1 MHNPSETT
9 PSDTPVPAEAGA
21 VNSSAYGK
29 QADKAQQADK
39 AMQADQAMLANQA
52 KHSPSGW
59 WSAARRAYRQ
69 VFHREAPEGATRQ
82 QRWEARFEGPLL
94 LISIAFLALF
104 AWGSLAELGPIA
116 ARITQ
121 WSFTMIW
128 VVFLI
133 DYVVRLVLAE
143 NRWRWF
149 WRHLPEFLLVA
160 LPWFRPLQILRI
172 VPTLLLLQR
181 VSATSRNITVA
192 TYTIVGSIIMVLVAA
207 LAIYDVE
214 SPDPESMIDSFGD
227 ALWWS
232 IVTVTTV
239 GYGDIAPVTAF
250 GRVVGIAL
258 MSGGIALAGVLTAT
272 VSAYLVRSVEGSGD
286 EDAQAAA
293 ERDEFTHDVL
303 AQLQADN
310 GQLRQEVQQLNDKL
324 DVLMNALQ
332 AQSEPGS
339 GRDSALRGFEMRQ
352 SEVSDSDG

>member
-1 MHNPSETT
+1 MDESNRR
-9 PSDTPVPAEAGA
+9 
-21 VNSSAYGK
+21 Y
-29 QADKAQQADK
+29 
-39 AMQADQAMLANQA
+39 
-52 KHSPSGW
+52 SPSAW
-59 WSAARRAYRQ
+59 LHAARRAWGH
-69 VFHREAPEGATRQ
+69 VFHREVPPGASRQ

-94 LISIAFLALF
+94 IISVIFLGMF
-104 AWGSLAELGPIA
+104 AWASLADLGPWA
-116 ARITQ
+116 QHVTRV
-121 WSFTMIW
+121 SFTAIW

-149 WRHLPEFLLVA
+149 FRHLPEFLLVA

-192 TYTIVGSIIMVLVAA
+192 TYTIVGSVIMVLVAA

-214 SPDPESMIDSFGD
+214 SPDPSSQIDSFGD

-239 GYGDIAPVTAF
+239 GYGDIAPVTGF

-272 VSAYLVRSVEGSGD
+272 VSAYLVRSVEGT
-286 EDAQAAA
+286 DADAAQDA
-293 ERDEFTHDVL
+293 ADRDEFTHTTLAELRADNERLAAQVEQLGAKLDAVL
-303 AQLQADN
+303 AA
-310 GQLRQEVQQLNDKL
+310 VQ
-324 DVLMNALQ
+324 
-332 AQSEPGS
+332 PGS
-339 GRDSALRGFEMRQ
+339 QAGA
-352 SEVSDSDG
+352 DGQHPGGAR